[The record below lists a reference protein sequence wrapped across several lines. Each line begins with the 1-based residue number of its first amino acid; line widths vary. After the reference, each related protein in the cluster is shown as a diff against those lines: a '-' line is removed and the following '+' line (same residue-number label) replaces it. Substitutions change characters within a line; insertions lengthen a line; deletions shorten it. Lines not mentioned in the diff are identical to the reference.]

1 MAGLGVS
8 QLHKKK
14 FPVAS
19 SYYLSS
25 YESPPFITNNQI
37 FSLSIHHIY
46 RVFSKNLNLN
56 YINFLKRFMY
66 TEPFY
71 WLYRILAN
79 YFTKNMGAITHSMG
93 AITHSLPYKTF
104 LEAVLSS
111 SYVDYKTILARNS
124 ASRKVNLPECR
135 V

>member
-1 MAGLGVS
+1 MGSPNFIKRNFLWHQVIICRLMS
-8 QLHKKK
+8 HLLSLPITRY
-14 FPVAS
+14 FPCP
-19 SYYLSS
+19 Y
-25 YESPPFITNNQI
+25 I
-37 FSLSIHHIY
+37 IY

-93 AITHSLPYKTF
+93 AITHSLPDKTF